1 MSLIE
6 RNVQSA
12 GNDVKRRSQAERE
25 RESSEK

>member
-12 GNDVKRRSQAERE
+12 GNDVKRRPQAETE
-25 RESSEK
+25 RVSSER